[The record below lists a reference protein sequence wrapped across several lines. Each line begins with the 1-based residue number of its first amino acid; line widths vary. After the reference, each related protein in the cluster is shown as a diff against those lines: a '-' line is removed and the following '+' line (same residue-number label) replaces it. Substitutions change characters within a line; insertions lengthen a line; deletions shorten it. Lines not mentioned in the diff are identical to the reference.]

1 MTEYKEIVNRQY
13 KLDAL
18 PIADNST
25 VEEDFLEILSDQNP
39 PNLSSQIRC
48 QLKDV
53 NSWTNPAL
61 GYLELRVRIEASAD
75 GADTIDGR
83 RVALANG
90 ITSLFSRTVC
100 RLNNVVVETNEL
112 ANYSNQVKNLL
123 HMSSDLANSCGQ
135 NKGIYNDTNAHSCV
149 AGARLLVGAA
159 DGIPNATWNA
169 GFFNRQKLQN
179 ENRTNA
185 DGVVYHLPLKDLFGC
200 CIDRCMMNN
209 QFSVELTRAAD
220 DFVLVGD
227 EATAY
232 RVSIKRCSLW
242 LPRIRPSPLVEAQLF
257 QMVSEG
263 VRSNYSF
270 NTWSCYNSGN
280 IAQAGGTLTQR
291 AITQSERPLW
301 VFTYATL
308 ANDSKL
314 VSPYLTQDFITDIQ
328 CRVNGKLYPS
338 VQYSR
343 VNTQEGKSRI
353 YHDLCKYGGVEGVN
367 LPFTDFKYNTII
379 GFDVSKQT
387 ENLARSG
394 NTIEVI
400 ATIVAGA
407 GAETRLHTCVLSE
420 KQFIMSYT
428 GGNPQITM
436 L

>member
-1 MTEYKEIVNRQY
+1 MSEFKEVVNRQY
-13 KLDAL
+13 KLDAV
-18 PIADNST
+18 PVADNST

-53 NSWTNPAL
+53 NSWTNPGLA
-61 GYLELRVRIEASAD
+61 YLELRVRIEASAT
-75 GADTIDGR
+75 GADTTDGH

-90 ITSLFSRTVC
+90 VASLFSRTVC
-100 RLNNVVVETNEL
+100 RINNVVVETNEL
-112 ANYSNQVKNLL
+112 ANYSNHVKNLL
-123 HMSSDLANSCGQ
+123 EKSSDFQDSCGQ
-135 NKGIYNDTNAHSCV
+135 NAGVYNDTNAHSCV
-149 AGARLLVGAA
+149 AVGRLLV
-159 DGIPNATWNA
+159 DPQTGIPTTTWNA
-169 GFFNRQKLQN
+169 GFYERQKLQN
-179 ENRTNA
+179 DDRTNG
-185 DGVVYHLPLKDLFGC
+185 DGIVYHLPLKDLFGC

-209 QFSVELTRAAD
+209 QFSVELTRAPD

-227 EATAY
+227 QAATY

-242 LPRIRPSPLVEAQLF
+242 MPRIRPSSLVEAQLY
-257 QMVSEG
+257 QMVSQG
-263 VRSNYSF
+263 VKSNYSF
-270 NTWSCYNSGN
+270 NTWSCYNSANVPAGN
-280 IAQAGGTLTQR
+280 STMTQR

-308 ANDSKL
+308 AVDAKTT
-314 VSPYLTQDFITDIQ
+314 SPYLTQDFITDLQ

-343 VNTQEGKSRI
+343 VGTQEGKSRI
-353 YHDLCKYGGVEGVN
+353 YHDLCKYGGAEGIN
-367 LPFTDFKYNTII
+367 LPFTDFKYNTIV

-394 NTIEVI
+394 NTIEII
-400 ATIVAGA
+400 ASFGAGA
-407 GAETRLHTCVLSE
+407 GADLRLHTCVLSE

-428 GGNPQITM
+428 GGNPVITM